1 MMHAGGKIK
10 KSKDTVI
17 PKVSVVSPSS
27 GGGRQRASGTGHV
40 LFLPLHG
47 VYMDIHF
54 ETTI

>member
-1 MMHAGGKIK
+1 MHAGGKIK

-17 PKVSVVSPSS
+17 PNVSVVSPSS
-27 GGGRQRASGTGHV
+27 GGRRHRASGTGHV